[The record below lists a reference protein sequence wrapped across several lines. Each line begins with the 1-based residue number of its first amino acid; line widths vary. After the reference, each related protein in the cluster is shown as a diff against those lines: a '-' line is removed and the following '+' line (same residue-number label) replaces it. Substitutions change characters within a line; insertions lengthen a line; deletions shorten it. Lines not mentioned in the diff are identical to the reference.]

1 MSVQDIFNSK
11 VPARLADPT
20 EGEKMRAIDAVFQF
34 ELSGDEPGAWYIDL
48 KAGTSGAGEHD
59 DPDCTVKM
67 DSDDFKD
74 LYEGKAQGTALFM
87 TGKLQVEGNMG
98 LALKLGELMG

>member
-1 MSVQDIFNSK
+1 MSVQDIFNQR
-11 VPARLADPT
+11 VPARLADPA

-34 ELSGDEPGAWYIDL
+34 ELSGNEAGSWYIDL
-48 KAGTSGAGEHD
+48 KAGTSGEGEHD
-59 DPDCTVKM
+59 DPDCTVKL
-67 DSDDFKD
+67 DSSDFVD
-74 LYEGKAQGTALFM
+74 LYEGRAQGTGLFM